1 MRRTAKFGYTVE
13 STGVEIVEVEAALI
27 VGLYSEYLEGKLST
41 CKLAKKLNEQEIK
54 YYENGNEW
62 NTKAVSRVLKDK
74 SYTGEPIEE
83 L

>member
-13 STGVEIVEVEAALI
+13 STGVQIVEIEAALI
-27 VGLYSEYLEGKLST
+27 VGLYSEYLDGKLST

-62 NTKAVSRVLKDK
+62 NTKAVSR
-74 SYTGEPIEE
+74 
-83 L
+83 